1 MGKILKFFI
10 LNLCVLLLLVGVT
23 CVWGFFNFRAPS
35 SMEKSVS
42 IIIKRGNGIDTISK
56 TLYQA
61 GVIEF
66 PIVFRIAA
74 RIYKADRDLKAG
86 EYLFEQ
92 RLTPKEVLEL
102 LQSGKTVVRKVTLAE
117 GLSTTEILY
126 FLKNKK
132 DLSGLVSPIPAEGTL
147 LPETY
152 HYSYGDSRQNII
164 HRMEENLRKLVIS
177 LWNKRLPDLPFKSPN
192 EAVILASIVEKET
205 ALPSERPRI
214 AAVFIN
220 RIRKGMRL
228 QSDPTV
234 VYGLTKGVGPL
245 GRRLTRSDLK
255 SSTPYNTYM
264 INGLPPGPIANPGI
278 ASLKAVMS
286 PVQTDELYFVADGQ
300 GGHLFAKSL
309 KQHNSNV
316 ARWRKI
322 NRSRK

>member
-66 PIVFRIAA
+66 PIVFQIAA

-92 RLTPKEVLEL
+92 RLAPKEVLEL

-228 QSDPTV
+228 QSDQ
-234 VYGLTKGVGPL
+234 
-245 GRRLTRSDLK
+245 D
-255 SSTPYNTYM
+255 
-264 INGLPPGPIANPGI
+264 AND
-278 ASLKAVMS
+278 AFHQL
-286 PVQTDELYFVADGQ
+286 
-300 GGHLFAKSL
+300 
-309 KQHNSNV
+309 
-316 ARWRKI
+316 
-322 NRSRK
+322 